1 MFIARRVCLAAALLL
16 VVAGGQVYAQTD
28 TGTVDGRVFD
38 EQKAAMPGV
47 TVTAKNTATG
57 FTRTATTGGTGT
69 YHIEALPPGTYD
81 VSAEIQG
88 FSTQLRRGVAIQV
101 GTSAVIDFTMR
112 VGNLQETVTV
122 TGEVPLVQTTKSD
135 VGQLITAQMVES
147 MPLNGRKFQDL
158 SLLVPGTRSSNS
170 YDPTKTEVGGVSYG
184 GGTGRSVNI
193 SVDGGDNNDGVVRGI
208 LQQFSADAI
217 QEYKV
222 TTQRYS
228 AEFGRSVGGVVNV
241 ITKSGTNDLRG
252 SAFVFARN
260 EKLNSPTYFQ
270 KEAGIDKQPFS
281 QQQVGGTFGGPI
293 RKDKAFYFVS
303 YEFNRRNDYQTVYTN
318 GVLPEEEGPQLTPF
332 RNHMLTAKTNFQL
345 GSNNSLLVRYARE
358 DQKREHDFIGG
369 GTLASGGALNTNVI
383 DSIIAKDS
391 AVIGGSKLNELL
403 VLFQNFEN
411 NIIAED
417 PSKPAITTPNFT
429 FGANINTPQQTIQ
442 RRWQIKDDFSFR
454 KEGWLGDHDFKTGGE
469 LIQSH
474 YGGYFIPTLYGFFNF
489 VNEIPGGN
497 LDSYLNAVAD
507 TFTGS
512 AGTNEANDNWTYVAG
527 YFQDDWK
534 PRSNLTVNL
543 GLRYEVQAGPYDNA
557 YDTLALRAIAA
568 AGRETERKLDRNNF
582 GPRVGVVWDVKG
594 DAKTVVRAGYGT
606 YYDEIFQN
614 ITLYEKWSDVRT
626 PVFFVSASP
635 PPFTAQEYINNRE
648 SIRNSFLDPT
658 FSGQLLRLTAP
669 DLVQPYSHHFNAG
682 FSQQLMRNVS
692 LDVDYVHAL
701 GRDEIHRWRINTA
714 QNVNTRLSPA
724 GVFAPN
730 LGAII
735 VEGNRGRS
743 TFDGLY
749 VTGKVRMPR
758 ISLIST
764 YSWSKAE
771 NLSNDFGSQ
780 PHDITNADWEMDWG
794 YAPNDVTHRFTT
806 GAVFSLPHGIQY
818 STSIQANTGRP
829 YNALTGQGGLRNAVR
844 AVNPATG
851 QVFER
856 NSFRAGGFASWDMR
870 FSKEF
875 MFPNRRALEVLF
887 EVFNL
892 TDHVNF
898 DRDNYVTTFS
908 DSNFGRPQDIIRN
921 SERQAEFGI
930 RFKF

>member
-1 MFIARRVCLAAALLL
+1 
-16 VVAGGQVYAQTD
+16 
-28 TGTVDGRVFD
+28 
-38 EQKAAMPGV
+38 
-47 TVTAKNTATG
+47 
-57 FTRTATTGGTGT
+57 
-69 YHIEALPPGTYD
+69 
-81 VSAEIQG
+81 
-88 FSTQLRRGVAIQV
+88 
-101 GTSAVIDFTMR
+101 MR

-369 GTLASGGALNTNVI
+369 GTLASSGALNTNVI

-534 PRSNLTVNL
+534 PRSNLTLNL
-543 GLRYEVQAGPYDNA
+543 GLRYEVQAGPYNND
-557 YDTLALRAIAA
+557 YDTLALRSLQA
-568 AGRETERKLDRNNF
+568 AGRQIERSLDRNNF
-582 GPRVGVVWDVKG
+582 GPRVGIVWDVKG

-658 FSGQLLRLTAP
+658 FTGQLLRLTAP
-669 DLVQPYSHHFNAG
+669 DLTQPYSHHYNAG

-701 GRDEIHRWRINTA
+701 GRDEIHRWRVNTA

-724 GVFAPN
+724 GVFAP
-730 LGAII
+730 ASA
-735 VEGNRGRS
+735 RS
-743 TFDGLY
+743 SSRETAGTRHS
-749 VTGKVRMPR
+749 TGC
-758 ISLIST
+758 T
-764 YSWSKAE
+764 
-771 NLSNDFGSQ
+771 
-780 PHDITNADWEMDWG
+780 
-794 YAPNDVTHRFTT
+794 
-806 GAVFSLPHGIQY
+806 
-818 STSIQANTGRP
+818 
-829 YNALTGQGGLRNAVR
+829 
-844 AVNPATG
+844 
-851 QVFER
+851 
-856 NSFRAGGFASWDMR
+856 
-870 FSKEF
+870 
-875 MFPNRRALEVLF
+875 
-887 EVFNL
+887 
-892 TDHVNF
+892 
-898 DRDNYVTTFS
+898 
-908 DSNFGRPQDIIRN
+908 
-921 SERQAEFGI
+921 
-930 RFKF
+930 